1 MMNRRR
7 STEEFLRDQQAYE
20 DKRRVKREML
30 QDTILRME

>member
-30 QDTILRME
+30 